1 MPEELTAEE
10 RILQA
15 ALRRFAVDGL
25 SASLRRVASDAG
37 VSAGLIIHQYG
48 SREKLLAACDSRVLE
63 ITRREKSGL
72 MEGGAPEM
80 LLQLAHA
87 EKYAPAVGYL
97 LRRLQAGGTIATQ
110 LVDDFV
116 TDAAEYLEQGVEAGL
131 LTPSRDPQ
139 ARARVVTEM
148 ALGALLLQLPGERD
162 ELDLAELPIWIRD
175 YVERIMGPVLELYTT
190 PLLADSSLLDAYLA
204 HRPDDPDPCTDPVK
218 ETRT

>member
-37 VSAGLIIHQYG
+37 VSAGLIIHHYG

-80 LLQLAHA
+80 LLQLAQDR
-87 EKYAPAVGYL
+87 K
-97 LRRLQAGGTIATQ
+97 
-110 LVDDFV
+110 
-116 TDAAEYLEQGVEAGL
+116 
-131 LTPSRDPQ
+131 S
-139 ARARVVTEM
+139 VV
-148 ALGALLLQLPGERD
+148 
-162 ELDLAELPIWIRD
+162 
-175 YVERIMGPVLELYTT
+175 
-190 PLLADSSLLDAYLA
+190 
-204 HRPDDPDPCTDPVK
+204 
-218 ETRT
+218 